1 MLKKEKKKEK
11 ETKHKPYPLK
21 YYKFDTQ
28 DNNETWEMKLV
39 IIIIILGME
48 LIIHN
53 GSIRI
58 PRFPHLMEQSKN
70 FEQILV
76 LMSISL

>member
-1 MLKKEKKKEK
+1 MFSAFLHWTCYNLDSSLILTIYPHLSLLSVKKRKKRKEK

-39 IIIIILGME
+39 IIIILG
-48 LIIHN
+48 N
-53 GSIRI
+53 GTHYS
-58 PRFPHLMEQSKN
+58 
-70 FEQILV
+70 
-76 LMSISL
+76 